1 MLGQVQLNI
10 LNNTM
15 KEKGITALRSAGDIK
30 SGVGKRETMHNDPHG
45 TRVLP
50 DEFRMKFRYP
60 AKVFLRIQLLNPQI
74 NSLNL

>member
-10 LNNTM
+10 LNNTVR
-15 KEKGITALRSAGDIK
+15 EKGITALRSAGDTK

-60 AKVFLRIQLLNPQI
+60 AKVFLRIQFLNP
-74 NSLNL
+74 